1 MGKDLVSVIVPVY
14 NIEKYIKNCIES
26 ILRQT
31 YMQIEV
37 ILVDD
42 GSTDTSGKICDEYA
56 EKDDRIR
63 VIHKENEGVSSARNS
78 GLLASEGEYISF
90 VDGDDLL
97 AINAV
102 EVLMNDITEDNSLVY
117 SGTSYR
123 RINNYHETFTS
134 NLGSK
139 TKYTRDYIIKG
150 LLSGSYENIGVWG
163 KVFRKEFIGNLLF
176 EGGRGAN
183 EDKYFLFQ
191 LLMNHDG
198 YISEREDALYGYYIR
213 DGSATTS
220 KYSVRL
226 LDVLFFSNK
235 ILERIQN
242 EKEAYLEIAQY
253 NDMVAHLSILKAI
266 VRSGMYHQEKDTF
279 QRIKK
284 QMVTRYGQ
292 KEKNFF
298 GGYKR
303 EYRVLQWNDLLYRVC
318 VRGYD
323 CIKMR
328 KR

>member
-42 GSTDTSGKICDEYA
+42 GSTDNSGKICDEYA

-63 VIHKENEGVSSARNS
+63 VIHKENGGVSSARNS

-123 RINNYHETFTS
+123 QINNYHETFAS
-134 NLGSK
+134 NPGSK

-163 KVFRKEFIGNLLF
+163 KVFRKNLIGNLLF
-176 EGGRGAN
+176 EGRQFF
-183 EDKYFLFQ
+183 EDKHFLFH
-191 LLMNHDG
+191 LLMNNDG
-198 YISEREDALYGYYIR
+198 YISESDAIVYGYYR
-213 DGSATTS
+213 REGSITTS
-220 KYSVRL
+220 KDCSKV
-226 LDVLFFSNK
+226 LDMLYFSDDIIK
-235 ILERIQN
+235 RIQK
-242 EKEAYLEIAQY
+242 EKPEYLEMAQY
-253 NDMVAHLSILKAI
+253 NDLVTHLMVLKRI

-292 KEKNFF
+292 KEKHFF

-323 CIKMR
+323 FIKMR